1 MDFPVSAPRPPF
13 IARDVAPAWNALPFA
28 ERVIAWQ
35 RSHGRS
41 GLPWQLTRDPYR
53 VWLSEIMLQQTQVT
67 TVLGYYERFLQRF
80 PTVADLAAAPSEE
93 VLAMWSGLGYYARAR
108 NLHRCAQAVVAEHG
122 GAFPQSSAQ
131 LAELPGIGRSTAAA
145 IAAFCFG
152 ERVAILDGNVKRV
165 LTRVLA
171 FDRDIAQAAS
181 EKALWAIASD
191 MLPNAPAGPALDAA
205 MSTYTQGLM
214 DLGATVC
221 TIRKPAC
228 DACPAYAMC
237 EGRASGAPER
247 FPVKTRKLKRS
258 KRSNVL
264 LWLQHRD
271 RVWLVRRADS
281 GVWAQLW
288 SLPEFDTAATLER
301 AVKDWP
307 GTLEWMAPF
316 KHVLTH
322 FDWMLQP
329 LRLHWHGSVS
339 DAQQREIARLGAVN
353 VGMAAGRL
361 DEPGEADVHGDVEG
375 LDPDADAAELSVA
388 SGVDEGRWISRA
400 ELDTVGIPAPV
411 RKLLDA
417 GL

>member
-1 MDFPVSAPRPPF
+1 MDLFSNEAAKPPF
-13 IARDVAPAWNALPFA
+13 IAREQSPAWNALPFA

-35 RSHGRS
+35 RAHGRA

-80 PTVADLAAAPSEE
+80 STVAALAAAPSED
-93 VLAMWSGLGYYARAR
+93 VLALWSGLGYYARAR

-122 GAFPQSSAQ
+122 GEFPRSAEQ
-131 LAELPGIGRSTAAA
+131 LAGLPGIGRSTAAA

-171 FDRDIAQAAS
+171 FERDIAQSAS

-191 MLPNAPAGPALDAA
+191 LLPNAPAGEPLHAA
-205 MSTYTQGLM
+205 MATYTQGLM

-221 TIRKPAC
+221 TIRRPAC
-228 DACPAYAMC
+228 DACPAHAMC
-237 EGRASGAPER
+237 AGRASGAPEA

-258 KRSNVL
+258 KRAAVL

-288 SLPEFDTAATLER
+288 SLPEFDTAISLER
-301 AVKDWP
+301 TVEAWP

-329 LRLHWHGSVS
+329 LKLQWHGAPSA
-339 DAQQREIARLGAVN
+339 DQQREIGRLGAVN
-353 VGMAAGRL
+353 TSNVN
-361 DEPGEADVHGDVEG
+361 DEPGEADVHGDVEA
-375 LDPDADAAELSVA
+375 PDDDGEASVPAATS
-388 SGVDEGRWISRA
+388 EGRWFARA
-400 ELDTVGIPAPV
+400 DLDSVGIPSPI

-417 GL
+417 AL

>member
-1 MDFPVSAPRPPF
+1 MDLFSDDSARRPF
-13 IARDVAPAWNALPFA
+13 IAREVSPEWNALPFA

-35 RSHGRS
+35 RAHGRA

-80 PTVADLAAAPSEE
+80 PTVAALAAASSEE

-108 NLHRCAQAVVAEHG
+108 NLHRCARTVVAEHG
-122 GAFPQSSAQ
+122 GEFPRTAEQ

-171 FDRDIAQAAS
+171 HEGDIAQSAS
-181 EKALWAIASD
+181 EKALWTVAAD
-191 MLPNAPAGPALDAA
+191 LLPNAPAGEPLHAA
-205 MSTYTQGLM
+205 MSAYTQGLM

-237 EGRASGAPER
+237 EGRATGAPEK

-258 KRSNVL
+258 QRANVL
-264 LWLQHRD
+264 LWLQHQE

-288 SLPEFDTAATLER
+288 SLPEFDTVVALER
-301 AVKDWP
+301 TVEAWP

-316 KHVLTH
+316 RHVLTH

-329 LRLHWHGSVS
+329 LKLQWHGSPS
-339 DAQQREIARLGAVN
+339 ADEQRGIDALRAV
-353 VGMAAGRL
+353 
-361 DEPGEADVHGDVEG
+361 
-375 LDPDADAAELSVA
+375 DAASDV
-388 SGVDEGRWISRA
+388 VTEGRWFARA
-400 ELDTVGIPAPV
+400 DLDGVGIPSPI

-417 GL
+417 ALPR